1 VQRHPISRA
10 VAPLRCVFWGGLIC
24 VFDIT
29 YSVWSGGRGFRID
42 VLDDAVGA
50 LLIAVGVFRLGA
62 LPVDGRYVAAMVF
75 VRLVAFL
82 AVLDEI
88 RAHVAVQ
95 VSTPEF
101 FLLHVFGVVSMLAIV
116 VFARAM
122 RRLCEIHRLHDAAS
136 SWSVTT
142 ILFVIVYL
150 LPLGLFYGLGAV
162 AIAAGESFRVDLG
175 PAGLVAMPVFAIPL
189 IHLFVST
196 SRMKRAA
203 LASGSRH
210 PAR

>member
-1 VQRHPISRA
+1 MQRHPISRA

-62 LPVDGRYVAAMVF
+62 LPADGRYVAAMVF

-101 FLLHVFGVVSMLAIV
+101 FLLHVFGFVSMLAIV

>member
-101 FLLHVFGVVSMLAIV
+101 FLLHVFGFVSMLAIV